1 MINGLSLILVA
12 DGRGIPEEN
21 KEILENFQHLVY
33 LKICKNLNPS
43 DLLPRS
49 STMKRFFHSDLYYPG
64 YSTAAGQ
71 KINSKNANQNI
82 QIVVS

>member
-12 DGRGIPEEN
+12 DGRGIPEQN

-49 STMKRFFHSDLYYPG
+49 STMQRFFHSDLYYPG
-64 YSTAAGQ
+64 YSSGPENKFQ
-71 KINSKNANQNI
+71 KCKSKI
-82 QIVVS
+82 QIPSS